1 MNRFLQT
8 NIPHF
13 VLIFFHQFQFL
24 KILCFCDFSMETAWF
39 HYDRKLR
46 GSVVYQD
53 WLHVWNVIQQLKKF
67 VPLPPLG
74 EAWFLKKAEAVQTLD
89 YMTRMSYFQ
98 VISRVES
105 RRVVT
110 LFNWRRHWLLLTSHI
125 PVVTS
130 QPIGKLF
137 HIRKCPYFSSLRELL
152 TFPGNKNPYF
162 PLLTERN
169 FLVVFTPKMFYLSSA
184 FEIWL
189 AIHVCFVYLSN
200 VSL

>member
-46 GSVVYQD
+46 GSVVYKD
-53 WLHVWNVIQQLKKF
+53 WLHFWNVIQQLKKF

-74 EAWFLKKAEAVQTLD
+74 EIWFLKKSRSNLD
-89 YMTRMSYFQ
+89 FRLHDTHVIFSSYQ
-98 VISRVES
+98 PCNRVL
-105 RRVVT
+105 VT
-110 LFNWRRHWLLLTSHI
+110 LSNWRRHWLLLTSHI

-189 AIHVCFVYLSN
+189 FIHVCFVYLSN
-200 VSL
+200 VSF